1 MEPKN
6 KVDVLLF
13 DVSPFYY
20 IAYYGAYYVLS
31 KREPWKKPEE
41 LDQYKLMDLTTRFL
55 YSKFE
60 NIFYNYIVKECLPLY
75 VYDGVPQR
83 KLELLKNHYKE
94 GRTQRI
100 PKEIKQELKKYLAG
114 FPGYHV
120 SNPEEEADDLIAT
133 LRYNIKLDNSF
144 NKNFII
150 YSRDNDLLQLA
161 DWQTTVIDPANQG
174 GVKDRAY
181 LTKKFDG
188 LQDYKQVILHKIC
201 FGDASD
207 NIEGIFKGKR
217 RKPIIEEI
225 KKMETFKQFLT
236 WLGDKALIQKAI
248 DLASV
253 IKLKEDLP
261 YNIRFSS
268 NNTTILKGKEKDI
281 VLNQNNIKKYNE
293 AG

>member
-1 MEPKN
+1 MEQKN

-20 IAYYGAYYVLS
+20 IAYYGAYYILS
-31 KREPWKKPEE
+31 KQEPWKKPEE

-60 NIFYNYIVKECLPLY
+60 NIFYNYIVKECIPLY
-75 VYDGVPQR
+75 IYDGVPQR

-100 PKEIKQELKKYLAG
+100 PKETKQELKKYLAG
-114 FPGYHV
+114 FPGYHI

-133 LRYNIKLDNSF
+133 LRYNIKLDSSF

-150 YSRDNDLLQLA
+150 YSKDNDLLQLA
-161 DWQTTVIDPANQG
+161 DWQTTVIDPTNQG
-174 GVKDRAY
+174 GVKNRVY
-181 LTKKFDG
+181 LAKKFDG

-268 NNTTILKGKEKDI
+268 NNTFQNLNIFQSCKILNNGLEEG
-281 VLNQNNIKKYNE
+281 VL
-293 AG
+293 